1 MSQLEEKKL
10 PNEVKAG
17 LKREE
22 KQKKVDWWKKHWKW
36 VVPSVVA
43 GLVAVIALLLLIVTS
58 IIADI
63 QSRQTLKVL
72 KACLS
77 DVEVSEDMTE
87 LVVPSNRCNSEEVTR
102 LDLGRFKKLK
112 KIEVGSYS
120 FESVGEVRVSGLS
133 ELESVVVGES
143 SFSTQSGS
151 FTLTDCKAVKVL
163 SFSDGSMKHF
173 SGLSIG
179 NVPQLESIVVG
190 ENCFENGSELRIV
203 GLKGLKSVVIG
214 EKSFTKSAGQFRLVD
229 CKVMETLSVG
239 SGSFSLFDG
248 FKIENVGALASIS
261 IGDGCFKNVDEVKL
275 IGLGGLKSVVIGVGC
290 FSNKSG
296 AFYLKECPL
305 VKELRVGNG
314 AFKSYGSCIIEST
327 PSLEMLAIG
336 SSCFDNADS
345 LVLNG
350 FAKLKSVVIGE
361 GSFTQKSGRFS
372 LSDCSVVKE
381 LRIGDGAFTG
391 FTSFTVT
398 KTPVLETVVVGH
410 DCFKPSS
417 LEMSGEGREWR
428 SR

>member
-102 LDLGRFKKLK
+102 LDLGRFRKLK

-143 SFSTQSGS
+143 SFSQKEGSVVVKNCGVLKELRVGDGS
-151 FTLTDCKAVKVL
+151 FI
-163 SFSDGSMKHF
+163 HF
-173 SGLSIG
+173 SELKMEA
-179 NVPQLESIVVG
+179 VPVLESVRVG
-190 ENCFENGSELRIV
+190 RKCFENGNELRLMS
-203 GLKGLKSVVIG
+203 LKGLKSVVIG
-214 EKSFTKSAGQFRLVD
+214 EGCFSKRSGGFYVTDCPLVSEL
-229 CKVMETLSVG
+229 KIG
-239 SGSFSLFDG
+239 KGSFANYRVLEI
-248 FKIENVGALASIS
+248 KNVGALESVVVEK
-261 IGDGCFKNVDEVKL
+261 GFFENVEAVRL
-275 IGLGGLKSVVIGVGC
+275 TGLSGLKSVVVGEGSFSKRSGELRIRDCGV
-290 FSNKSG
+290 
-296 AFYLKECPL
+296 LR
-305 VKELRVGNG
+305 ELRVGNG
-314 AFKSYGSCIIEST
+314 AFKSYGVFE
-327 PSLEMLAIG
+327 LEGVGALEGI
-336 SSCFDNADS
+336 
-345 LVLNG
+345 
-350 FAKLKSVVIGE
+350 VV
-361 GSFTQKSGRFS
+361 
-372 LSDCSVVKE
+372 
-381 LRIGDGAFTG
+381 GDEC
-391 FTSFTVT
+391 FTSSSI
-398 KTPVLETVVVGH
+398 VLKG
-410 DCFKPSS
+410 
-417 LEMSGEGREWR
+417 M
-428 SR
+428 

>member
-120 FESVGEVRVSGLS
+120 FENVGEVRVSGLS

-151 FTLTDCKAVKVL
+151 FTLKDCKAVKVL
-163 SFSDGSMKHF
+163 SFSNGSIKHF

-203 GLKGLKSVVIG
+203 GLKGLKSVVIR
-214 EKSFTKSAGQFRLVD
+214 EKSFTKGAGQFRLVD
-229 CKVMETLSVG
+229 CKVMEKLSIG

-261 IGDGCFKNVDEVKL
+261 IGDGCFKNVSELKL
-275 IGLGGLKSVVIGVGC
+275 IGMSGLKSVVIGNDC

-305 VKELRVGNG
+305 VKELRVGNECFMYVNEVKLIG
-314 AFKSYGSCIIEST
+314 LGGLVSVEIGMNSFTKYKGTYYITAD
-327 PSLEMLAIG
+327 PSRHFYLKN
-336 SSCFDNADS
+336 CP
-345 LVLNG
+345 
-350 FAKLKSVVIGE
+350 KLKSL
-361 GSFTQKSGRFS
+361 KMGRFS
-372 LSDCSVVKE
+372 FSDY
-381 LRIGDGAFTG
+381 
-391 FTSFTVT
+391 TVIEIEN
-398 KTPVLETVVVGH
+398 VDALETIEIGELNVASYN
-410 DCFKPSS
+410 FYYAS
-417 LEMSGEGREWR
+417 LELKSMTFENE
-428 SR
+428 

>member
-133 ELESVVVGES
+133 ELERVVVGES
-143 SFSTQSGS
+143 SFSQKEGSVVVKNCGVLKELRVGDGS
-151 FTLTDCKAVKVL
+151 FIRFSELKMEAVPV
-163 SFSDGSMKHF
+163 
-173 SGLSIG
+173 
-179 NVPQLESIVVG
+179 LESVRVG
-190 ENCFENGSELRIV
+190 RKCFENGNELRLMS
-203 GLKGLKSVVIG
+203 LKGLKSVVIG
-214 EKSFTKSAGQFRLVD
+214 VGCFSKRVSQFRLLD
-229 CKVMETLSVG
+229 CPQLVSMSIG

-261 IGDGCFKNVDEVKL
+261 IGDGCFKNVSEVKL
-275 IGLGGLKSVVIGVGC
+275 IGLSGLKSVIIGVGC

-314 AFKSYGSCIIEST
+314 AFKSYGVFE
-327 PSLEMLAIG
+327 LEG
-336 SSCFDNADS
+336 VG
-345 LVLNG
+345 VLEG
-350 FAKLKSVVIGE
+350 IVV
-361 GSFTQKSGRFS
+361 
-372 LSDCSVVKE
+372 
-381 LRIGDGAFTG
+381 GDEC
-391 FTSFTVT
+391 FTSSSI
-398 KTPVLETVVVGH
+398 VLKG
-410 DCFKPSS
+410 
-417 LEMSGEGREWR
+417 M
-428 SR
+428 

>member
-63 QSRQTLKVL
+63 QSRQTLKAL

-143 SFSTQSGS
+143 SFSQKEGRVV
-151 FTLTDCKAVKVL
+151 VKNCGVL
-163 SFSDGSMKHF
+163 
-173 SGLSIG
+173 
-179 NVPQLESIVVG
+179 
-190 ENCFENGSELRIV
+190 
-203 GLKGLKSVVIG
+203 
-214 EKSFTKSAGQFRLVD
+214 
-229 CKVMETLSVG
+229 
-239 SGSFSLFDG
+239 
-248 FKIENVGALASIS
+248 
-261 IGDGCFKNVDEVKL
+261 
-275 IGLGGLKSVVIGVGC
+275 
-290 FSNKSG
+290 
-296 AFYLKECPL
+296 
-305 VKELRVGNG
+305 KELRVGDGSFIRFSESEG
-314 AFKSYGSCIIEST
+314 AEECGDWRGVF
-327 PSLEMLAIG
+327 LEEEWRLLCDG
-336 SSCFDNADS
+336 LSSGERVEDREG
-345 LVLNG
+345 LVCELPCVG
-350 FAKLKSVVIGE
+350 DQECGRVGECRCGE
-361 GSFTQKSGRFS
+361 G
-372 LSDCSVVKE
+372 L
-381 LRIGDGAFTG
+381 L
-391 FTSFTVT
+391 
-398 KTPVLETVVVGH
+398 
-410 DCFKPSS
+410 
-417 LEMSGEGREWR
+417 
-428 SR
+428 